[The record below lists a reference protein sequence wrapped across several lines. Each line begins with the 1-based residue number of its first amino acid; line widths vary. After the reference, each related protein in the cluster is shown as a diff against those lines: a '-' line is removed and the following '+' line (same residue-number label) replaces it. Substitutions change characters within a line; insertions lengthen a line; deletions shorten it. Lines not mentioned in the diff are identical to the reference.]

1 MIVNNC
7 IVVRADH
14 ESDAIMHY
22 IDLAVEGVRRCGA
35 LTGRSK
41 AGGRRQESRL

>member
-14 ESDAIMHY
+14 ESVAIMHY
-22 IDLAVEGVRRCGA
+22 IDLAAEGVRHCGA
-35 LTGRSK
+35 LTGRSE
-41 AGGRRQESRL
+41 AGSRRQESRL